1 MENQNQRSYRSGGF
15 VWPIVLI
22 LVGVI
27 FLLKNLGLIDVLT
40 WNSLWRLWPLFFVAV
55 GFDGLIRR
63 SEIVGPVI
71 MFSLGAS
78 ILLSNFGWGWNS
90 WSTILRFWPI
100 LVVALGLE
108 IMIGR
113 RSPWLSAV
121 GVLAV
126 AVIFAGLLWFSG
138 FALEPRLGQAMTE
151 EIIDQEL
158 GDARNAD
165 LDISQ
170 SVGELYLDA
179 LDNSDALIAG
189 EVSVEGWHEVR
200 SEYKLQ
206 GDTAFYFLRSEFPG
220 SVRGNSWSWNLG
232 LTTAVPVELDA
243 SMGAGEMNLDLDS
256 IMVTSL
262 DASQGVGELSIIL
275 PKDIS
280 LKGDI
285 SQAIGQITVYVPEN
299 VAVRLEV
306 SKAISSLDV
315 PGSFDQRGEYYTSP
329 GYDNAD
335 QRIDLDISQAIG
347 SIEIRYEK

>member
-1 MENQNQRSYRSGGF
+1 MQNNAQKHNRSGGF

-22 LVGVI
+22 LAGMV
-27 FLLKNLGLIDVLT
+27 FLLKNLGLIDTLT
-40 WNSLWRLWPLFFVAV
+40 WNSIWRLWPLFIVV
-55 GFDGLIRR
+55 IGLDGLIRR
-63 SEIVGPVI
+63 KEIVGPVI
-71 MFSLGAS
+71 MFGLGAS

-121 GVLAV
+121 GVLIV
-126 AVIFAGLLWFSG
+126 ALIFVGLLWFSG
-138 FALEPRLGQAMTE
+138 FALEPRFGQAMTE
-151 EIIDQEL
+151 EIIHQEL
-158 GDARNAD
+158 GAARNAD
-165 LDISQ
+165 LDIAQ

-179 LDNSDALIAG
+179 LDYSDALIAG
-189 EVSVEGWHEVR
+189 EVSVEGWQEVR

-206 GDTAFYFLRSEFPG
+206 GDTAFYFLRSQFPG

-232 LTTAVPVELDA
+232 LTTAVPLELDV

-262 DASQGVGELSIIL
+262 GASQGVGELSIIL

-285 SQAIGQITVYVPEN
+285 SQAIGQIVIYVPES

-315 PGSFDQRGEYYTSP
+315 PGNFDQRGEYYTSP
-329 GYDNAD
+329 GYDSAD

-347 SIEIRYEK
+347 SIEIRFEK